1 MWAKVHTSCH
11 WHREKVLRDRGGA
24 PRHAE
29 QPWRRQSPAEH
40 HHPHSVP
47 TSACLVLMHTPGPIA
62 AAWTKL
68 FGDATNRIRCEAH
81 TSSRITNETGVSK
94 VSAKNA
100 GGGG

>member
-11 WHREKVLRDRGGA
+11 WHREKFLRDRDGA

-29 QPWRRQSPAEH
+29 HPWRRQSPAEH

-62 AAWTKL
+62 AAWNKL

-81 TSSRITNETGVSK
+81 TSSRITNETGVLK